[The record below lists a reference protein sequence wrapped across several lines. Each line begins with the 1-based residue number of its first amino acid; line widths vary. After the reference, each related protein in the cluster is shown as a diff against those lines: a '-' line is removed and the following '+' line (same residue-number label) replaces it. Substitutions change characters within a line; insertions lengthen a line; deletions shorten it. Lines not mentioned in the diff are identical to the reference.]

1 MALPHEAFSVGG
13 IGNGENSS
21 VGISMA
27 GIDLLLEKGTLRPRV
42 IEMNGQGD
50 LIYRDIYGE
59 NRIYREQVR
68 ILAGQAKDAEVK
80 EK

>member
-1 MALPHEAFSVGG
+1 
-13 IGNGENSS
+13 
-21 VGISMA
+21 MA

-59 NRIYREQVR
+59 NRIYREQAR